1 MSIAWSWQ
9 FESMV
14 RAIRGAYVLCN
25 QVLLDNMFCF
35 RWKRWLHDFPIK
47 LFLHNMIWKRGLHD
61 FQFKLLWTTWFFNQA
76 LLQSNMQPG
85 MFCCKATCPLVCSSD
100 WVCFLIA
107 AVCVHLCRN
116 GVLLQL
122 ETFSK
127 QTICNI
133 YYIDAQRGQE
143 KPRHVQWGKK
153 NARRP

>member
-1 MSIAWSWQ
+1 MSIAWCGQ
-9 FESMV
+9 YEEH
-14 RAIRGAYVLCN
+14 
-25 QVLLDNMFCF
+25 MFRF
-35 RWKRWLHDFPIK
+35 LWKTVTTWFVFVEKRWLHDFPIK
-47 LFLHNMIWKRGLHD
+47 LFLHNMICFRWKKRGLHD

-85 MFCCKATCPLVCSSD
+85 MLCCKATCPLVCSSD

-116 GVLLQL
+116 GVMLQL